1 MKAQVYLYVLTH
13 THTHFRGYTVCQVA
27 VVIPLPPPQ
36 LLEITSRL
44 DRLEQQWSESIEEQ
58 SQLVAS
64 LQTALSEHSEV
75 YGMHASLENN

>member
-1 MKAQVYLYVLTH
+1 MHSH
-13 THTHFRGYTVCQVA
+13 THVRGYTVCQVA
-27 VVIPLPPPQ
+27 VVIPLLLLLPPQ